1 MNSKLK
7 DFLYDISDLFF
18 AVVVAVAVIYLFYTN
33 INLFFVDLFDTNI
46 STSISMQETN
56 SSNQVSAEDIS
67 NTLQEQN
74 KDITITIPDDAVST
88 DIINIL
94 YENNLIK
101 SKEEVRTYI
110 EKNDLDK
117 KLASGTFTLNK
128 SMSKEEIISKITI
141 PSLPN

>member
-18 AVVVAVAVIYLFYTN
+18 AVVVVVVIYLFYTN
-33 INLFFVDLFDTNI
+33 INLFFVDLFDSNI

-56 SSNQVSAEDIS
+56 SSNPVSAEDIS
-67 NTLQEQN
+67 NTLQDQN

>member
-18 AVVVAVAVIYLFYTN
+18 AVVVVVAVIYLFYTN

-56 SSNQVSAEDIS
+56 SSNPVSAEDIS
-67 NTLQEQN
+67 NTLQDQN

>member
-18 AVVVAVAVIYLFYTN
+18 AVVVVVAVIYLFYTN
-33 INLFFVDLFDTNI
+33 INLFFVDLFDSNI

-56 SSNQVSAEDIS
+56 SSNPVSAEDIS
-67 NTLQEQN
+67 NTLQDQN

>member
-18 AVVVAVAVIYLFYTN
+18 AVVVVVAVIYLFYTN
-33 INLFFVDLFDTNI
+33 INLFFVDLFDSNI

-67 NTLQEQN
+67 NTLQDQN

>member
-18 AVVVAVAVIYLFYTN
+18 AVVVVVAVIYLFYTN
-33 INLFFVDLFDTNI
+33 INLFFVDLFDSNI

-56 SSNQVSAEDIS
+56 SSNPVSAEDIS
-67 NTLQEQN
+67 NTLQDQN

-141 PSLPN
+141 PSLLN

>member
-33 INLFFVDLFDTNI
+33 INLFFVDLFDSNI

-56 SSNQVSAEDIS
+56 SSNPVSAEDIS
-67 NTLQEQN
+67 NTLQDQN

>member
-1 MNSKLK
+1 MNSNLK
-7 DFLYDISDLFF
+7 DFLYDISDLFLAF
-18 AVVVAVAVIYLFYTN
+18 VVVVAVIYLFYTN
-33 INLFFVDLFDTNI
+33 INLFFVDLFDSNI

-56 SSNQVSAEDIS
+56 SSNPVSAEDIS
-67 NTLQEQN
+67 NTLQDQN

>member
-1 MNSKLK
+1 LNSKLK

-18 AVVVAVAVIYLFYTN
+18 AVVVVVAVIYLFYTN
-33 INLFFVDLFDTNI
+33 INLFFVDLFDSNI

-56 SSNQVSAEDIS
+56 SSNPVSAEDIS
-67 NTLQEQN
+67 NTLQDQN

>member
-1 MNSKLK
+1 
-7 DFLYDISDLFF
+7 
-18 AVVVAVAVIYLFYTN
+18 
-33 INLFFVDLFDTNI
+33 
-46 STSISMQETN
+46 MQETN
-56 SSNQVSAEDIS
+56 SSNPVSAEDIS
-67 NTLQEQN
+67 NTLQDQN

>member
-18 AVVVAVAVIYLFYTN
+18 AVVVAFAVIYLFYTN

-46 STSISMQETN
+46 STNISMQETN

>member
-46 STSISMQETN
+46 STNISMQETN

-117 KLASGTFTLNK
+117 KMASGTFTLNK

>member
-18 AVVVAVAVIYLFYTN
+18 AVLVTVVVIYLFYTN
-33 INLFFVDLFDTNI
+33 INLFFIDLFDSNI

-67 NTLQEQN
+67 NTLQDQN

-88 DIINIL
+88 YIINIL

>member
-1 MNSKLK
+1 MNSKFK

-18 AVVVAVAVIYLFYTN
+18 AVVVVVAVIYLFYTN
-33 INLFFVDLFDTNI
+33 INLFFVDLFDSNI

-56 SSNQVSAEDIS
+56 SSNPVSAEDIS
-67 NTLQEQN
+67 NTLQDQN

>member
-18 AVVVAVAVIYLFYTN
+18 AVVVVVAVIYLFYTN
-33 INLFFVDLFDTNI
+33 INLFFVDLFDSNI

-56 SSNQVSAEDIS
+56 SSNPVSAEDIS
-67 NTLQEQN
+67 NTLQDQN

-110 EKNDLDK
+110 EKIYLY
-117 KLASGTFTLNK
+117 K
-128 SMSKEEIISKITI
+128 SWHQELLLLIN
-141 PSLPN
+141 L

>member
-46 STSISMQETN
+46 STNISMQETN

>member
-18 AVVVAVAVIYLFYTN
+18 AVVVVVAVIYLFYTN

-46 STSISMQETN
+46 STNISMQETN
-56 SSNQVSAEDIS
+56 SSNPVSAEDIS
-67 NTLQEQN
+67 NTLQDQN

>member
-18 AVVVAVAVIYLFYTN
+18 AVVVVVAVIYLFYTN
-33 INLFFVDLFDTNI
+33 INLFFVDLFDSNI

-56 SSNQVSAEDIS
+56 SSNPVSAEDIS
-67 NTLQEQN
+67 NTLQDQN

-128 SMSKEEIISKITI
+128 SMSKEEIISKTTI

>member
-1 MNSKLK
+1 
-7 DFLYDISDLFF
+7 
-18 AVVVAVAVIYLFYTN
+18 
-33 INLFFVDLFDTNI
+33 
-46 STSISMQETN
+46 MQETN

>member
-18 AVVVAVAVIYLFYTN
+18 AVVVAFAVIYLFYTN
-33 INLFFVDLFDTNI
+33 INLFFVDLFDSNI
-46 STSISMQETN
+46 STNISMQETN